1 LVECSITSMQTINSY
16 LVIAGSDGAV
26 RFYDFSLRLEAWFED
41 FMAGPVTSLSFSAM
55 NCPFPEGMGGEPGT
69 TFWVPDFMIGTS
81 EALIVG
87 VESAVYDEVSPDDR
101 RGTLL
106 VQGMAENVSDVC
118 CHPHKTLVALSSY
131 NGTLQVWDYD
141 MKLLMNLR
149 EFNTKAKPQM
159 TALGAKKPKDVPFLR
174 PQCITFDPSGM
185 FLAVAFTTGDVKFLY
200 SDSFEDAASYFFPDP
215 LISLKFSPS
224 GEYLAGYDAANHVVL
239 LKRNTITAAPIDD
252 QDEENE
258 EDSTIVVNKDAYIF
272 IGRILSHSSIISG
285 IDFGVKESGETLVSV
300 GEDRRCVEYDLHSSS
315 VKDGIR
321 IVEQGRIRVELT
333 AQPTAVSWHPHI
345 GDDVEDRFIVVN
357 DEFKFKEF
365 NSDSKQCRKTTLAPT
380 FGGPPNKL
388 MIQKGDDEKY
398 YFVYSTT
405 ERIVGIGSLPLT
417 GCPTQVMG
425 LVAHPGKIAATC
437 LSNDGKFLFTAG
449 GADLTI
455 GMWAV
460 NFNALPPLPS
470 ADDNGKDISSFLDM
484 LDGGNGGDLHNDII
498 DYFYLCQLRTQGE
511 DAMGD
516 RAIKGLIH
524 VDEISA
530 LSRAIGFY
538 PTEEEIEN
546 MCNEIRYKNFMIT
559 GEAQDELSIEEFIK
573 LYVNHRPV
581 NPLNS
586 NEIDNAF
593 EVIEEK

>member
-1 LVECSITSMQTINSY
+1 MSTINSY

-26 RFYDFSLRLEAWFED
+26 RFYDFALRLEAWFED

-55 NCPFPEGMGGEPGT
+55 NCPFPDGVEGEPGT

-81 EALIVG
+81 DALIVG
-87 VESAVYDEVSPDDR
+87 VDSAVYDEVSPDDR

-106 VQGMAENVSDVC
+106 VQGMADNVSDVC
-118 CHPHKTLVALSSY
+118 CHPNKTLVALSSY

-141 MKLLMNLR
+141 MKLLMHLR
-149 EFNTKAKPQM
+149 EFNIKAKPQI

-174 PQCITFDPSGM
+174 PQCVSFDPTGD
-185 FLAVAFTTGDVKFLY
+185 FLVVGFTTGDLKFLY
-200 SDSFEDAASYFFPDP
+200 SDSFEDMANYFFPDP
-215 LISLKFSPS
+215 LLAVKFSPS
-224 GEYLAGYDAANHVVL
+224 GEYLAGYDSVNHVVIM
-239 LKRNTITAAPIDD
+239 KRNNTLTAPDD
-252 QDEENE
+252 HDEEEE
-258 EDSTIVVNKDAYIF
+258 EDLISTATKDAYVF
-272 IGRILSHSSIISG
+272 IGRITSHSAAITG
-285 IDFGVKESGETLVSV
+285 IDFGVKESGETLISV
-300 GEDRRCVEYDLHSSS
+300 GEDRRCVEYDLEACS
-315 VKDGIR
+315 VKDGIQ
-321 IVEQGRIRVELT
+321 IIEPGRIRVELT
-333 AQPTAVSWHPHI
+333 AQPTAVAWHPHI
-345 GDDVEDRFIVVN
+345 GDDVEDRFIVAN
-357 DEFKFKEF
+357 DEFKLKEF
-365 NSDSKQCRKTTLAPT
+365 NADSKQCRKTTLAPT
-380 FGGPPNKL
+380 FGGPPSKM
-388 MIQKGDDEKY
+388 MIQKGNNEKY

-425 LVAHPGKIAATC
+425 LVAHPGKITASC
-437 LSNDGKFLFTAG
+437 VSNDGKFLFTAG

-460 NFNALPPLPS
+460 NFDVLSPQSVSDENNNS
-470 ADDNGKDISSFLDM
+470 SSGICDINSFLDM

-511 DAMGD
+511 NAMGD
-516 RAIKGLIH
+516 RDIKGLIH
-524 VDEISA
+524 VGEIAS
-530 LSRAIGFY
+530 LCRAIGFY